1 MSEMGTDT
9 IQGHDVTAIFYA
21 YSNAEGKTVDASEFI
36 EVRDG
41 KYIFYRTAAYRESS
55 GPELEA
61 VGTAIVSL
69 EFSADAYG
77 ESDAVTQTKMEAISN
92 MVTFTLIA
100 ILFFVAGLS
109 GLIKG
114 FQNENVDDSRI
125 YLR

>member
-1 MSEMGTDT
+1 M
-9 IQGHDVTAIFYA
+9 
-21 YSNAEGKTVDASEFI
+21 
-36 EVRDG
+36 
-41 KYIFYRTAAYRESS
+41 
-55 GPELEA
+55 EA

-125 YLR
+125 YLL